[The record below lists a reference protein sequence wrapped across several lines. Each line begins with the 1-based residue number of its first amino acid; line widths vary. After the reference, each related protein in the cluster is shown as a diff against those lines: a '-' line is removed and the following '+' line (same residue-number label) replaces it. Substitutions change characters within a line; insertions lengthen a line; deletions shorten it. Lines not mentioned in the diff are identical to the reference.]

1 MSHLYESSD
10 LELNEHLFV
19 VVLGIGLNCQ
29 IRVTRTGGG

>member
-1 MSHLYESSD
+1 MSHRTWNLSTV
-10 LELNEHLFV
+10 EHLFV